1 MDIFKKEDAI
11 NIFENKNEVKNEASP
26 KKKVLQEMIS
36 RKYEQIRMV
45 NSIEKDNL
53 DFDREKLKNTIAHS
67 TDSSS
72 LDFLDLSELLK
83 VLYEINDRVKQP
95 KKSARKIELQPKLE
109 THVELSKNS
118 MRWITYNEDISYYI
132 TNFRFVLQFNYDI
145 KNNLKETKSE
155 LIKLI
160 QRIRPFID
168 GCIILIL
175 SNMECYTIK
184 NIKFDE
190 QGNIG
195 DLDVVYQFDPAEAY
209 PIDLYHSSIYPSIC
223 EK

>member
-72 LDFLDLSELLK
+72 LDFLDLSGLIEALC
-83 VLYEINDRVKQP
+83 EINNRVKQP
-95 KKSARKIELQPKLE
+95 KKSVRKIELHSKLE
-109 THVELSKNS
+109 TPVNF

-132 TNFRFVLQFNYDI
+132 ANFRFVLRFNYDI

-160 QRIRPFID
+160 QRVRPFID

-184 NIKFDE
+184 NIKFNE
-190 QGNIG
+190 HGVIE

-209 PIDLYHSSIYPSIC
+209 PIDLYHSSIYPSLC